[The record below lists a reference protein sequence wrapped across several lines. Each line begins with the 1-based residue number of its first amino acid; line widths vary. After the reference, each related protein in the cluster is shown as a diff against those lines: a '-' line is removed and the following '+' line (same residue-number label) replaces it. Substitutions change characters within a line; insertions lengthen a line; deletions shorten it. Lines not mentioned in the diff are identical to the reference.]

1 MNSWGDGSV
10 DRTVASDSRDP
21 QFDYH
26 QLLLTNSTNSILER
40 IKLFKKRPGLAYL
53 FLGTFKGI
61 IISVQIVFN
70 VLFNDVGNV
79 AKKLDNNSHLQ

>member
-1 MNSWGDGSV
+1 MS
-10 DRTVASDSRDP
+10 
-21 QFDYH
+21 
-26 QLLLTNSTNSILER
+26 
-40 IKLFKKRPGLAYL
+40 